1 MMIPEIARDRC
12 VTGGSES
19 GRRPSV
25 PRLAGLIRLAVWLAA
40 GNFLVTGLLA
50 QSPQP
55 PVNVSVSPSSGSGM
69 GPQTFA
75 FTSSS
80 VNGYAYIYAIGIIFN
95 YGVDGDGA
103 CNFNYTQASNWIN
116 MISDD

>member
-1 MMIPEIARDRC
+1 MMIPEIARYRC
-12 VTGGSES
+12 VTGGAEM

-25 PRLAGLIRLAVWLAA
+25 LWLAVLIRLAVWLAA
-40 GNFLVTGLLA
+40 GNFLVTCLLA
-50 QSPQP
+50 QTPQP

-80 VNGYAYIYAIGIIFN
+80 VNGYAYINWMGMLINYSIAEGACSFN
-95 YGVDGDGA
+95 YA
-103 CNFNYTQASNWIN
+103 PQS
-116 MISDD
+116 